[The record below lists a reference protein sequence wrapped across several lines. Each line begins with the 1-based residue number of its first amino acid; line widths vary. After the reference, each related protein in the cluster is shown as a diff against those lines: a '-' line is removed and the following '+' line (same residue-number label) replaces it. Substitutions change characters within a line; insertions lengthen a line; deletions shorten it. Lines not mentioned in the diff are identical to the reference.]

1 MSTWDLALENEN
13 SREGKGETSYVK
25 FQDGNNQMRILDA
38 EPKAVW
44 VHWLSQANNGKGL
57 SVVCLGK
64 NCPMC
69 EKLRYDKANN
79 VQTRDRIQRQ
89 FVINVYNRATQR
101 VELLQKG
108 KTIFE
113 TLATFHKSMGDIT
126 GYDINIV
133 KTGRGLDTR
142 YTVIPVMQSEPVPQ
156 GLELYNLDEV
166 TKVFER
172 PMVDLLMS
180 GMSIEDAQK
189 TFNADAGNYTSGSD
203 NNSEDI
209 GVEDGNTTFAPF

>member
-89 FVINVYNRATQR
+89 FVINVFNRTTNR

-133 KTGRGLDTR
+133 KSGRGLDTK
-142 YTVIPVMQSEPVPQ
+142 YTVIPVMQSSPLPN
-156 GLELYNLDEV
+156 GLELYNLDDV
-166 TKVFER
+166 TKVFDV
-172 PMVDLLMS
+172 PMVELLMS

-189 TFNADAGNYTSGSD
+189 TVNADGRYNDDSSTNEEVA
-203 NNSEDI
+203 
-209 GVEDGNTTFAPF
+209 VEGEFVPFK

>member
-13 SREGKGETSYVK
+13 SREGKGETLYVK

-44 VHWLSQANNGKGL
+44 VHWVSNANNGKGL
-57 SVVCLGK
+57 SIVCLGK
-64 NCPMC
+64 DCPMC
-69 EKLRYDKANN
+69 RKLKYDKANN

-89 FVINVYNRATQR
+89 FVINVFNRTTNR

-133 KTGRGLDTR
+133 KSGRGLDTK
-142 YTVIPVMQSEPVPQ
+142 YTVIPVMQSSPIPN
-156 GLELYNLDEV
+156 GLELYNLDDV
-166 TKVFER
+166 TKVFDV
-172 PMVDLLMS
+172 PMVELLMS

-189 TFNADAGNYTSGSD
+189 TVNADGRYNDDSSTNEVVA
-203 NNSEDI
+203 
-209 GVEDGNTTFAPF
+209 VEGEFVPFK

>member
-1 MSTWDLALENEN
+1 
-13 SREGKGETSYVK
+13 
-25 FQDGNNQMRILDA
+25 
-38 EPKAVW
+38 
-44 VHWLSQANNGKGL
+44 
-57 SVVCLGK
+57 
-64 NCPMC
+64 MC

-133 KTGRGLDTR
+133 KTGRGLDTK

-156 GLELYNLDEV
+156 GLELYNLDDV
-166 TKVFER
+166 TKVFDR
-172 PMVDLLMS
+172 VIVDLLMS

-189 TFNADAGNYTSGSD
+189 TFNADAGNYTSGS
-203 NNSEDI
+203 NNSEDLVVE
-209 GVEDGNTTFAPF
+209 GVIAPF